1 MTNIN
6 NFIIHNISSSNNS
19 NSNNNK
25 NANNKSIILEQPNL
39 LLYPKPTS
47 TPSTPITAIHNKR
60 PFIQQNNKSF
70 TELLQEIFSTLQ
82 YNQLKLLCSE
92 TPISPYDLSVWES
105 ILMNEKFFTTNTGQ
119 DAYDVEIA
127 TVSLAIE
134 LGHIL
139 SSEFT
144 GDIPFE
150 AYNSLFLVRI
160 FTKHFA
166 GNMTCNE
173 IHKQF
178 EESQLDNNSNEK
190 PDFSKYQKLVID
202 PEIMKDSRLKAEQL
216 IDALLKVIT
225 NLDPISNLSSYEYYQ
240 ETLNTFL
247 VLLSTQI
254 HQPCAKKIENNY
266 FLNILFSKFSD
277 QFNELTKRLINNFIE
292 QKLPPYSTNVVYN
305 AYSYLFPSRS
315 SAALPTDPSPIAER
329 SLLILLLLASQS
341 RILKDGSINKFREAI
356 KSLKDVQGS
365 ENTNTMNISFR
376 SLYKL
381 ICRQL
386 LQILRLLYDGIEGQ
400 TNYSQMYILL
410 TILLLLS
417 QDEIFNENIQKIIV
431 IYQPWFTER
440 LMKSISLAGL
450 TYLDV
455 YFHTSSLAI
464 LANIGNSMK
473 DMHLYVAQRLANLFE
488 IVSKKYLKLLNKLNQ
503 KQPNDQ
509 MDVVINYFQTRI
521 SEVNLRS
528 PSAEE
533 ISEVIVTSARTWSAS
548 RLKEFPEL
556 KFKYGEELESQEF
569 FCPYVWSL
577 VYQHTWI
584 YWDEDK

>member
-1 MTNIN
+1 
-6 NFIIHNISSSNNS
+6 
-19 NSNNNK
+19 
-25 NANNKSIILEQPNL
+25 
-39 LLYPKPTS
+39 
-47 TPSTPITAIHNKR
+47 IHNKR

-150 AYNSLFLVRI
+150 AYNSLFLVRM

-247 VLLSTQI
+247 LLQI
-254 HQPCAKKIENNY
+254 LRLLYDGIEGQTNY
-266 FLNILFSKFSD
+266 SQMYIL
-277 QFNELTKRLINNFIE
+277 LT
-292 QKLPPYSTNVVYN
+292 
-305 AYSYLFPSRS
+305 
-315 SAALPTDPSPIAER
+315 
-329 SLLILLLLASQS
+329 ILLLLSQDEIFNENIQKIIVIYQPWFTE
-341 RILKDGSINKFREAI
+341 RLMKSI
-356 KSLKDVQGS
+356 SLAGL
-365 ENTNTMNISFR
+365 TY
-376 SLYKL
+376 L
-381 ICRQL
+381 L

-584 YWDEDK
+584 YWDEDKVHIINNYFMVSNSNKISEVIVTSARTWSASRLKEFPELKFKYGEELESQEFFCPYVWSLVYQHTWIYWDEDKVHIINNYFMVSNSNSNDEYFETM

>member
-1 MTNIN
+1 
-6 NFIIHNISSSNNS
+6 
-19 NSNNNK
+19 
-25 NANNKSIILEQPNL
+25 
-39 LLYPKPTS
+39 
-47 TPSTPITAIHNKR
+47 
-60 PFIQQNNKSF
+60 
-70 TELLQEIFSTLQ
+70 
-82 YNQLKLLCSE
+82 
-92 TPISPYDLSVWES
+92 
-105 ILMNEKFFTTNTGQ
+105 
-119 DAYDVEIA
+119 
-127 TVSLAIE
+127 
-134 LGHIL
+134 
-139 SSEFT
+139 
-144 GDIPFE
+144 
-150 AYNSLFLVRI
+150 
-160 FTKHFA
+160 
-166 GNMTCNE
+166 
-173 IHKQF
+173 
-178 EESQLDNNSNEK
+178 
-190 PDFSKYQKLVID
+190 
-202 PEIMKDSRLKAEQL
+202 
-216 IDALLKVIT
+216 
-225 NLDPISNLSSYEYYQ
+225 
-240 ETLNTFL
+240 
-247 VLLSTQI
+247 
-254 HQPCAKKIENNY
+254 
-266 FLNILFSKFSD
+266 
-277 QFNELTKRLINNFIE
+277 
-292 QKLPPYSTNVVYN
+292 VVYN

-365 ENTNTMNISFR
+365 ENTNTMNISQLPSEEVCLILYLFMIENVEFR
-376 SLYKL
+376 IYVLSQLDPETL
-381 ICRQL
+381 L

-450 TYLDV
+450 TYLV
-455 YFHTSSLAI
+455 LIRIIQF
-464 LANIGNSMK
+464 
-473 DMHLYVAQRLANLFE
+473 NLG
-488 IVSKKYLKLLNKLNQ
+488 SHR
-503 KQPNDQ
+503 
-509 MDVVINYFQTRI
+509 VINYFQTRI

-584 YWDEDK
+584 YWDEDKVHIINNYFMVSNSNSNDEYFETM

>member
-1 MTNIN
+1 M
-6 NFIIHNISSSNNS
+6 
-19 NSNNNK
+19 
-25 NANNKSIILEQPNL
+25 AAEA
-39 LLYPKPTS
+39 S

-225 NLDPISNLSSYEYYQ
+225 NLDPI
-240 ETLNTFL
+240 
-247 VLLSTQI
+247 
-254 HQPCAKKIENNY
+254 
-266 FLNILFSKFSD
+266 
-277 QFNELTKRLINNFIE
+277 
-292 QKLPPYSTNVVYN
+292 
-305 AYSYLFPSRS
+305 RS

-365 ENTNTMNISFR
+365 ENTNTMNISQLPSEEVCLILYLFMIENVEFR
-376 SLYKL
+376 IYVLSQLDPETL
-381 ICRQL
+381 L

-450 TYLDV
+450 TYLV
-455 YFHTSSLAI
+455 LIRIIQF
-464 LANIGNSMK
+464 
-473 DMHLYVAQRLANLFE
+473 NLG
-488 IVSKKYLKLLNKLNQ
+488 SHR
-503 KQPNDQ
+503 
-509 MDVVINYFQTRI
+509 VINYFQTRI

-584 YWDEDK
+584 YWDEDKVHIINNYFMVSNSNSNDEYFETM

>member
-1 MTNIN
+1 ML
-6 NFIIHNISSSNNS
+6 S
-19 NSNNNK
+19 
-25 NANNKSIILEQPNL
+25 L
-39 LLYPKPTS
+39 LL
-47 TPSTPITAIHNKR
+47 
-60 PFIQQNNKSF
+60 
-70 TELLQEIFSTLQ
+70 
-82 YNQLKLLCSE
+82 
-92 TPISPYDLSVWES
+92 D
-105 ILMNEKFFTTNTGQ
+105 
-119 DAYDVEIA
+119 
-127 TVSLAIE
+127 
-134 LGHIL
+134 
-139 SSEFT
+139 
-144 GDIPFE
+144 
-150 AYNSLFLVRI
+150 
-160 FTKHFA
+160 
-166 GNMTCNE
+166 
-173 IHKQF
+173 
-178 EESQLDNNSNEK
+178 
-190 PDFSKYQKLVID
+190 
-202 PEIMKDSRLKAEQL
+202 
-216 IDALLKVIT
+216 
-225 NLDPISNLSSYEYYQ
+225 
-240 ETLNTFL
+240 
-247 VLLSTQI
+247 
-254 HQPCAKKIENNY
+254 
-266 FLNILFSKFSD
+266 
-277 QFNELTKRLINNFIE
+277 
-292 QKLPPYSTNVVYN
+292 VVYN

-365 ENTNTMNISFR
+365 ENTNTMNISQLPSEEVCLILYLFMIENVEFR
-376 SLYKL
+376 IYVLSQLDPETL
-381 ICRQL
+381 L

-450 TYLDV
+450 TYLV
-455 YFHTSSLAI
+455 LIRIIQF
-464 LANIGNSMK
+464 
-473 DMHLYVAQRLANLFE
+473 NLG
-488 IVSKKYLKLLNKLNQ
+488 SHR
-503 KQPNDQ
+503 
-509 MDVVINYFQTRI
+509 VINYFQTRI

-584 YWDEDK
+584 YWDEDKVHIINNYFMVSNSNSNDEYFETM

>member
-1 MTNIN
+1 
-6 NFIIHNISSSNNS
+6 
-19 NSNNNK
+19 
-25 NANNKSIILEQPNL
+25 
-39 LLYPKPTS
+39 S

-150 AYNSLFLVRI
+150 AYNSLFLVRM

-225 NLDPISNLSSYEYYQ
+225 NLDP
-240 ETLNTFL
+240 
-247 VLLSTQI
+247 
-254 HQPCAKKIENNY
+254 
-266 FLNILFSKFSD
+266 
-277 QFNELTKRLINNFIE
+277 
-292 QKLPPYSTNVVYN
+292 
-305 AYSYLFPSRS
+305 
-315 SAALPTDPSPIAER
+315 
-329 SLLILLLLASQS
+329 
-341 RILKDGSINKFREAI
+341 
-356 KSLKDVQGS
+356 
-365 ENTNTMNISFR
+365 
-376 SLYKL
+376 
-381 ICRQL
+381 
-386 LQILRLLYDGIEGQ
+386 
-400 TNYSQMYILL
+400 
-410 TILLLLS
+410 
-417 QDEIFNENIQKIIV
+417 
-431 IYQPWFTER
+431 
-440 LMKSISLAGL
+440 
-450 TYLDV
+450 
-455 YFHTSSLAI
+455 
-464 LANIGNSMK
+464 
-473 DMHLYVAQRLANLFE
+473 
-488 IVSKKYLKLLNKLNQ
+488 
-503 KQPNDQ
+503 
-509 MDVVINYFQTRI
+509 
-521 SEVNLRS
+521 
-528 PSAEE
+528 
-533 ISEVIVTSARTWSAS
+533 
-548 RLKEFPEL
+548 
-556 KFKYGEELESQEF
+556 
-569 FCPYVWSL
+569 
-577 VYQHTWI
+577 
-584 YWDEDK
+584 